1 MRTPSATL
9 LIDALL
15 DRLGNAQA
23 NALVAQLNTWMSQ
36 SNRDIRKGRA
46 KPEPRRTYIRT
57 HNSQGI
63 TVSNTLKDPSS

>member
-1 MRTPSATL
+1 MRSPSGTL

-23 NALVAQLNTWMSQ
+23 NALVAQLNSWMSQ
-36 SNRDIRKGRA
+36 SNRDTRKGRA
-46 KPEPRRTYIRT
+46 KPERRRADIRT

-63 TVSNTLKDPSS
+63 TLSKTQKDQPS